1 MASTPSKVNNFWKGL
16 SSIRKQLIDFSEDVY
31 GKEIIIVRNIN
42 ANSGAST
49 YKLKSEK
56 GRVISSSRQDLNKL
70 TLCLNIQVENPV
82 LILNQDA
89 ARSFLRE
96 CDPKKMY
103 TLFLKA
109 TQIEMIIEKLH
120 ACLKQAVTA
129 KTQLEHLER
138 SIKQYESEVAVIK
151 DKHEKL
157 QSVARLRRE
166 IVEHKNE
173 LDWFYVNAAEVKA
186 GASASKLHTIREQI
200 EKINDFVKNKSKYD
214 KQLKEKIRDLGT
226 EFAGLTNVVGE
237 KDELS
242 NQCRAEFERK
252 REEVGSIE
260 TSYQTVLSRKATAD
274 QNVAQLVTDITERE
288 ENPTNVENI
297 RKQNEVKIAALD
309 KKIDD
314 LKLIMGTAT
323 RDHGQFV
330 ETANDHRE
338 RVDNAKKQF
347 NTERGRVEAINGQ
360 IRQIENSKEE
370 ALSAYGRTMTQL
382 VNRITELHKRGK
394 FAELPRGPIGRYI
407 EVTDKKYKSAVENY
421 LAGTLTSFFVSCDK
435 DRIQLTQVLKEFP
448 EFSRTTIITSAFHHK
463 VYDVRDGKAQID
475 HSVGRVLMDGI
486 KVSDPAVM
494 NLLIDQ
500 KLIDTVVFVDSTE
513 TAIELTQDIENVPHN
528 LKRVVLLK
536 PYSEYYP
543 APSYRSYAMTEKPV
557 RYIQTNFKE
566 LVESY
571 KAQKVIHETKM
582 SQITSLIQDL
592 QLKAREKEQLV
603 QEKKRLINDLQQ
615 KERQYQHNLAELK
628 AIEYPAENE
637 IEFLRKELEDLIKKQ
652 KAMGRKVSELENKL
666 QEEKEACAQKEAALK
681 KTRDDARASRD
692 KMTAIQREIENTQHQ
707 LQDMG
712 NDMTLKLNQKTEL
725 HELERDAA
733 TQASADA
740 SVVGA
745 LSSKAVGQRVAVNRS
760 EDVIKQTISFIEIRI
775 RQIESNNDNIDD
787 VGALLESKVQ
797 QVDKMT
803 KIHDAMQQVMT
814 TLEGIRTSR
823 FHYIKRLRQHMSIRC
838 KHKFHVLMAL
848 RNYSAE
854 VEIDHQQKTLSLK
867 VIPRDAAVT
876 DAVSNTKSLSGGERS
891 YSTVSFLIA
900 LWSCVDHPFYF
911 LDEYDVF
918 SDEHNRHMMT
928 MLLFNEAEKK
938 REKQY
943 GFLTPQDFSNIEAS
957 DTITIHRLDDPD
969 RLK

>member
-1 MASTPSKVNNFWKGL
+1 MHNFL
-16 SSIRKQLIDFSEDVY
+16 EDAY
-31 GKEIIIVRNIN
+31 GKEIIVVRTIN

-103 TLFLKA
+103 VLFLKA

-166 IVEHKNE
+166 IVDHKNE
-173 LDWFYVNAAEVKA
+173 LDWCHVNAAEAKA
-186 GASASKLHTIREQI
+186 GESAARLHIIREQI

-226 EFAGLTNVVGE
+226 EFAELSGVVGE

-242 NQCRAEFERK
+242 NKCRAEFENK
-252 REEVGSIE
+252 REEVGKIE
-260 TSYQTVLSRKATAD
+260 TSRQIALSRKATAD
-274 QNVAQLVTDITERE
+274 QNITQLMADITERE
-288 ENPTNVENI
+288 ENPTNVENV
-297 RKQNEVKIAALD
+297 RKQNEAKIIVLN

-314 LKLIMGTAT
+314 LKLITAT
-323 RDHGQFV
+323 AQRDHGHFV
-330 ETANDHRE
+330 ETLNDHRE
-338 RVDNAKKQF
+338 QVDNAKKQF
-347 NTERGRVEAINGQ
+347 SCERVKVESINKQ
-360 IRQIENSKEE
+360 IRQIESTKAD
-370 ALSAYGRTMTQL
+370 ALTVYGHSMTQL
-382 VNRITELHKRGK
+382 LSRIAELHKRGK

-421 LAGTLTSFFVSCDK
+421 LDKTLTSFLVSCDK
-435 DRIQLTQVLKEFP
+435 DRIQLSQVLKEFS
-448 EFSRTTIITSAFHHK
+448 EFSQTSIITGAFHHK
-463 VYDVRDGKAQID
+463 VYDVRNGIARID
-475 HSVGRVLMDGI
+475 TSVGRVLMDVI
-486 KVSDPAVM
+486 KVSDPVVM
-494 NLLIDQ
+494 NVLIDH
-500 KLIDTVVFVDSTE
+500 KLIETVVLVESTE
-513 TAIELTQDIENVPHN
+513 TAIELTQDIENVPQN

-543 APSYRSYAMTEKPV
+543 APSYRTYALKEKPV

-571 KAQKVIHETKM
+571 KAQKAGFEIKM
-582 SQITSLIQDL
+582 NQITDLIKNL
-592 QLKAREKEQLV
+592 QTKTREKEQLA
-603 QEKKRLINDLQQ
+603 QDKKQCINELLR
-615 KERQYQHNLAELK
+615 KERQYQHDLAELK
-628 AIEYPAENE
+628 AIEYPPENE
-637 IEFLRKELEDLIKKQ
+637 IEFLRNEMEDLIKKQ
-652 KAMGRKVSELENKL
+652 KTLGRKVMELESKL
-666 QEEKEACAQKEAALK
+666 QEELGVCAEKEEALK

-692 KMTAIQREIENTQHQ
+692 KMTAIQREIENTQLQ
-707 LQDMG
+707 LKDMG
-712 NDMTLKLNQKTEL
+712 NDLKLKRNQKKEL
-725 HELERDAA
+725 QDSERDAA
-733 TQASADA
+733 LQADA
-740 SVVGA
+740 DAQVVGA
-745 LSSKAVGQRVAVNRS
+745 LSSKAAGQRVEVNRS
-760 EDVIKQTISFIEIRI
+760 EDVINKTITSIEKRI
-775 RQIESNNDNIDD
+775 QQIESHNENIDD
-787 VGALLESKVQ
+787 VGALLESRMQ
-797 QVDKMT
+797 QVGKMT
-803 KIHDAMQQVMT
+803 EIHDVMQQVMT
-814 TLEGIRTSR
+814 TLEAIRTSR

-854 VEIDHQQKTLSLK
+854 VEIDHQEKTLNLK

-891 YSTVSFLIA
+891 YSTVSFLIS

-928 MLLFNEAEKK
+928 MLLFNEADKK
-938 REKQY
+938 RDKQY

-969 RLK
+969 RLR